1 MGEQGRDSRPVTCLA
16 GKRACRLSSVLN
28 SQRAYRLSSRDQ
40 GSRDARLWG
49 MAFGQPSGP
58 PAPASKVRELLA
70 LLNDAGHTDFRDAR
84 GPMGFTQRQAGGKFT
99 RDEADAF
106 IEQLEE
112 AAMSEIASP
121 PPVRAIRPSAAER
134 ALRDVS
140 SELLAA
146 ELQRRG
152 WIVAEP

>member
-1 MGEQGRDSRPVTCLA
+1 
-16 GKRACRLSSVLN
+16 
-28 SQRAYRLSSRDQ
+28 
-40 GSRDARLWG
+40 
-49 MAFGQPSGP
+49 MAFGQQSGP
-58 PAPASKVRELLA
+58 PAPANKIRQLLS
-70 LLNDAGHTDFRDAR
+70 LLQDAGHTDFRDAR

-112 AAMSEIASP
+112 AAHNDGP
-121 PPVRAIRPSAAER
+121 PAPPANAIRPSAAER
-134 ALRDVS
+134 ALRDVP
-140 SELLAA
+140 SELLAG